1 MLVPRHP
8 GGSHRSAV
16 GLLCEKGPAA
26 ASLVQIRCQTVF
38 LRIHPNRSLISP
50 CGSPGPPSRPE
61 PKCLGSWERPAPFFS
76 SLATS
81 SHFRLL
87 TVPKQPTKTL
97 RELGPG
103 PEAENGRKKRS
114 GRAPLLMPLGDSFI
128 LPAPGGER
136 RRKEVFSPCPPG
148 AHLGVVCGEGGT
160 NLGSQS
166 QPPLAAATFIPE
178 ILFLTI
184 NRNPEKS

>member
-1 MLVPRHP
+1 MRVPRHP

-50 CGSPGPPSRPE
+50 CGSAGPPSRPE

-76 SLATS
+76 SLETS

-114 GRAPLLMPLGDSFI
+114 GR
-128 LPAPGGER
+128 
-136 RRKEVFSPCPPG
+136 PG
-148 AHLGVVCGEGGT
+148 AVHSGWLSSRTDTVSKILHL
-160 NLGSQS
+160 
-166 QPPLAAATFIPE
+166 
-178 ILFLTI
+178 LFQEMWLD
-184 NRNPEKS
+184 

>member
-1 MLVPRHP
+1 MRVPRHP
-8 GGSHRSAV
+8 GGSHRSAL
-16 GLLCEKGPAA
+16 GLLCEKGPAT

-114 GRAPLLMPLGDSFI
+114 GRFLSTSPACFLDDTCHRSTFLNFLNRPEYSNMPL
-128 LPAPGGER
+128 
-136 RRKEVFSPCPPG
+136 
-148 AHLGVVCGEGGT
+148 AHHPTSE
-160 NLGSQS
+160 N
-166 QPPLAAATFIPE
+166 
-178 ILFLTI
+178 
-184 NRNPEKS
+184 

>member
-1 MLVPRHP
+1 MRVPRHP

-26 ASLVQIRCQTVF
+26 PSLVQIRCQTVF
-38 LRIHPNRSLISP
+38 LGIHPNRSLISL

-61 PKCLGSWERPAPFFS
+61 PKCLGSRERPVPFFS

-87 TVPKQPTKTL
+87 TVPKQPPKTL

-114 GRAPLLMPLGDSFI
+114 GRFIKLSLQILQYRHCLLSSLWMVCTHPCLQVF
-128 LPAPGGER
+128 
-136 RRKEVFSPCPPG
+136 RKNAQE
-148 AHLGVVCGEGGT
+148 
-160 NLGSQS
+160 
-166 QPPLAAATFIPE
+166 
-178 ILFLTI
+178 LF
-184 NRNPEKS
+184 

>member
-1 MLVPRHP
+1 MRVPRHP

-50 CGSPGPPSRPE
+50 CGSAGPPSRPE

-76 SLATS
+76 SLETS

-114 GRAPLLMPLGDSFI
+114 GRTIKENPLTVSNTLKYCSGLIHRLHENVCNVSGMAAGTMMGLI
-128 LPAPGGER
+128 LSPRLECSEWCDHSSLQPETPGL
-136 RRKEVFSPCPPG
+136 K
-148 AHLGVVCGEGGT
+148 
-160 NLGSQS
+160 
-166 QPPLAAATFIPE
+166 
-178 ILFLTI
+178 
-184 NRNPEKS
+184 

>member
-1 MLVPRHP
+1 MRVPRHP
-8 GGSHRSAV
+8 GGSHRSAAD
-16 GLLCEKGPAA
+16 LLCEKGPAA

-97 RELGPG
+97 RERGPG
-103 PEAENGRKKRS
+103 PEAENGRKKSS
-114 GRAPLLMPLGDSFI
+114 GRVPST
-128 LPAPGGER
+128 ER
-136 RRKEVFSPCPPG
+136 FKEKRTIKIFTLINKPYFNVPSPVSC
-148 AHLGVVCGEGGT
+148 L
-160 NLGSQS
+160 
-166 QPPLAAATFIPE
+166 
-178 ILFLTI
+178 
-184 NRNPEKS
+184 

>member
-1 MLVPRHP
+1 MLVPGHP

-38 LRIHPNRSLISP
+38 LRIHPNRSLTSP

-76 SLATS
+76 SLSTS

-114 GRAPLLMPLGDSFI
+114 GRKST
-128 LPAPGGER
+128 
-136 RRKEVFSPCPPG
+136 
-148 AHLGVVCGEGGT
+148 LGV
-160 NLGSQS
+160 
-166 QPPLAAATFIPE
+166 AKI
-178 ILFLTI
+178 IFLTI
-184 NRNPEKS
+184 AEASLNSRKDKIRNDH

>member
-1 MLVPRHP
+1 MRVPRHP
-8 GGSHRSAV
+8 GGSHRSAL
-16 GLLCEKGPAA
+16 GLLCEKGPAT

-114 GRAPLLMPLGDSFI
+114 GRTIKENPFFDCFKFFEILLRFLSTSPACFLDDTCHRSTFLNFLNRPEYSNMPL
-128 LPAPGGER
+128 
-136 RRKEVFSPCPPG
+136 
-148 AHLGVVCGEGGT
+148 AHHPTSE
-160 NLGSQS
+160 N
-166 QPPLAAATFIPE
+166 
-178 ILFLTI
+178 
-184 NRNPEKS
+184 

>member
-1 MLVPRHP
+1 MRVPRHP

-26 ASLVQIRCQTVF
+26 ASLFQIRCQTVF

-61 PKCLGSWERPAPFFS
+61 PKCLGGWERRAPFFR

-114 GRAPLLMPLGDSFI
+114 GRTI
-128 LPAPGGER
+128 
-136 RRKEVFSPCPPG
+136 KENPFFDC
-148 AHLGVVCGEGGT
+148 
-160 NLGSQS
+160 
-166 QPPLAAATFIPE
+166 FKFFE
-178 ILFLTI
+178 ILLSDGSHSVTQTGVQ
-184 NRNPEKS
+184 

>member
-1 MLVPRHP
+1 MRVPRHP
-8 GGSHRSAV
+8 GGFHRSAV
-16 GLLCEKGPAA
+16 GLLCEKGPAG

-61 PKCLGSWERPAPFFS
+61 PKCLGSWEKPAPFFS

-87 TVPKQPTKTL
+87 TVPKQATKTL

-103 PEAENGRKKRS
+103 PEAENRRKKRS
-114 GRAPLLMPLGDSFI
+114 GRAPLLMPLGASYCQRQEGRGEERKSSLHALLGPI
-128 LPAPGGER
+128 L
-136 RRKEVFSPCPPG
+136 VLC
-148 AHLGVVCGEGGT
+148 VVEGGRIWG
-160 NLGSQS
+160 LSRSLLLQLLLS
-166 QPPLAAATFIPE
+166 SP
-178 ILFLTI
+178 
-184 NRNPEKS
+184 KSCS

>member
-1 MLVPRHP
+1 MRVPRHP
-8 GGSHRSAV
+8 GGSHRSVV
-16 GLLCEKGPAA
+16 GLLCENGPAA
-26 ASLVQIRCQTVF
+26 ASLVQISCQTVF
-38 LRIHPNRSLISP
+38 LGIHPNRSLVSL
-50 CGSPGPPSRPE
+50 CGSPGPPSRSE
-61 PKCLGSWERPAPFFS
+61 PKCLGSWERPVPFFS

-87 TVPKQPTKTL
+87 TVPNQPPKTL

-114 GRAPLLMPLGDSFI
+114 GRAPLLMLLGDSFI
-128 LPAPGGER
+128 LPAPGSER
-136 RRKEVFSPCPPG
+136 RGKEVFSSHPPG
-148 AHLGVVCGEGGT
+148 ARLGVVCGGGGRIW
-160 NLGSQS
+160 GSQS
-166 QPPLAAATFIPE
+166 QPPLAAAAFIPE

>member
-1 MLVPRHP
+1 MLVPGHP

-38 LRIHPNRSLISP
+38 LRIHPNRSLTSP

-76 SLATS
+76 SLSTS

-114 GRAPLLMPLGDSFI
+114 GRFIKLSLQILQHSHCLLSSLWMVCLHPCLQVF
-128 LPAPGGER
+128 
-136 RRKEVFSPCPPG
+136 RKNAQE
-148 AHLGVVCGEGGT
+148 
-160 NLGSQS
+160 
-166 QPPLAAATFIPE
+166 
-178 ILFLTI
+178 LF
-184 NRNPEKS
+184 